1 MVAIE
6 KLKKGN
12 KTYFYVSKN
21 FRIGLNKWKKIR
33 RYFGNKEPTKEDI
46 KKLADEIE
54 TQSLQEKLVK
64 EKTEYSYLKDEEAE
78 VLEDIKSEFNKFMKN
93 LPETARDKYIEDF
106 LIRFTYNSNAI
117 EGNRLS
123 LRDTHLILQ
132 ENIIPQDVT
141 TYEYNEVLNTK
152 NCMKFVKEYKGDFNK
167 TFVLKVHKLLT
178 KNTKITLV
186 GRYRDHNVIIT
197 GSPHRP
203 PSHFEV
209 SGLMV
214 KLFIWYN
221 NNKNKFHPVEL
232 ACLIHS
238 EFTRIHPF
246 ADGNGR
252 TARIISNFIL
262 QKNGY
267 PMFFIDV
274 KDRRKY
280 YEALDKSDV
289 GDERSFVKFIFDIII
304 NQLKSVSK

>member
-1 MVAIE
+1 MVTIE
-6 KLKKGN
+6 KIRREG
-12 KTYFYVSKN
+12 KTYFYIAKN
-21 FRIGLNKWKKIR
+21 FRVGLNKWKKIR
-33 RYFGNKEPTKEDI
+33 RYVGKEEPTKSQIAKIAE
-46 KKLADEIE
+46 EIE
-54 TQSLQEKLVK
+54 NEAREKGLIK
-64 EKTEYSYLKDEEAE
+64 HRSKYEYLTDQEAE
-78 VLEDIKSEFNKFMKN
+78 VIEDIRQQFKQFILK
-93 LPETARDKYIEDF
+93 LPKESASKYIEDF

-132 ENIIPQDVT
+132 QNIVPQDAT

-152 NCMKFVKEYKGDFNK
+152 NCMEFIKEYKGDFNK
-167 TFVLKVHKLLT
+167 TFVLKVQELLT
-178 KNTKITLV
+178 KNTKVTLV
-186 GRYRDHNVIIT
+186 GKYRDHNVIIT
-197 GSPHRP
+197 GSPHKP
-203 PSHFEV
+203 PLYSEV
-209 SGLMV
+209 SGLME

-221 NNKNKFHPVEL
+221 NNKNKFHPIEL
-232 ACLIHS
+232 ACRIHS

-262 QKNGY
+262 KKNGY

-280 YEALDKSDV
+280 YEALDKSDA
-289 GDERSFVKFIFDIII
+289 GNERSFVKLIFDIII

>member
-33 RYFGNKEPTKEDI
+33 RYFGDKEPAKDDI
-46 KKLADEIE
+46 KKLANEIE
-54 TQSLQEKLVK
+54 SQALQEKIVK
-64 EKTEYSYLKDEEAE
+64 EKTAYSHLTDEEAE

-93 LPETARDKYIEDF
+93 LPETVREKYVEDF

-132 ENIIPQDVT
+132 ENIIPQDAT

-152 NCMKFVKEYKGDFNK
+152 NCMKFVKEYKGDFNE
-167 TFVLKVHKLLT
+167 TFVLKIHELLT
-178 KNTKITLV
+178 ENTKITLV
-186 GRYRDHNVIIT
+186 GRYRNHDVIIT
-197 GSPHRP
+197 GSPHKP

-209 SGLMV
+209 PDLMV

-221 NNKNKFHPVEL
+221 NNKNNFHPIEL
-232 ACLIHS
+232 ACLVHS
-238 EFTRIHPF
+238 KFTRIHPF

-262 QKNGY
+262 QKNNY

-280 YEALDKSDV
+280 YEALDKSDA
-289 GDERSFVKFIFDIII
+289 GDERGFVKFIFDIII

>member
-1 MVAIE
+1 MVTIE

-12 KTYFYVSKN
+12 NTYFYVSKN
-21 FRIGLNKWKKIR
+21 FRIGFNKWKKIR
-33 RYFGNKEPTKEDI
+33 RYFGNNEPTKEDI
-46 KKLADEIE
+46 KKLATEIE
-54 TQSLQEKLVK
+54 TRALQEELVK
-64 EKTEYSYLKDEEAE
+64 KTTTYSYLKDEEAE
-78 VLEDIKSEFNKFMKN
+78 VLEDIKSEFNKFMKT
-93 LPETARDKYIEDF
+93 LPETAREKYVEDF

-132 ENIIPQDVT
+132 ENIIPQDAT

-152 NCMKFVKEYKGDFNK
+152 NCMNFVKEYTGDLNK
-167 TFVLKVHKLLT
+167 TFVLKIHELLT
-178 KNTKITLV
+178 KNTKIILV

-197 GSPHRP
+197 GSSHRP
-203 PSHFEV
+203 PSHSEV
-209 SGLMV
+209 SDLMT

-221 NNKNKFHPVEL
+221 NNKNNFHPVEL
-232 ACLIHS
+232 ACLVHS

-252 TARIISNFIL
+252 TARIMSNFIL

-289 GDERSFVKFIFDIII
+289 GDERGFVKFIFDTII

>member
-1 MVAIE
+1 MVSIE
-6 KLKKGN
+6 KLKKGG
-12 KTYFYVSKN
+12 KTYFYISKN
-21 FRIGLNKWKKIR
+21 FRTGLNKWKKIR
-33 RYFGNKEPTKEDI
+33 KYFGDKEPSKEEI
-46 KKLADEIE
+46 QKLAKEIE
-54 TQSLQEKLVK
+54 AQALSEGLTKK
-64 EKTEYSYLKDEEAE
+64 KTKYAYLKDEEAE
-78 VLEDIKSEFNKFMKN
+78 VLEDLKSEFNKFIKN
-93 LPETARDKYIEDF
+93 LPEVAREKYVEDF

-132 ENIIPQDVT
+132 ENIIPQDAT

-152 NCMKFVKEYKGDFNK
+152 NCMNFIKEYGGDFNK
-167 TFVLKVHKLLT
+167 TFVLKIHELLT

-203 PSHFEV
+203 PSYSEV
-209 SGLMV
+209 PSLME
-214 KLFIWYN
+214 KLFVWYN
-221 NNKNKFHPVEL
+221 NNKNKFHPIEL
-232 ACLIHS
+232 ACLVHS

-262 QKNGY
+262 RKNGY
-267 PMFFIDV
+267 PMFFIEV

-280 YEALDKSDV
+280 YEALDKSDL
-289 GDERSFVKFIFDIII
+289 GDERILVRFIFDIII
-304 NQLKSVSK
+304 NQLKNAS